1 MTACF
6 AASSGQSIPTYVV
19 SPQNFDEFRQ
29 SLDAKTKSWVKS
41 NQFTGKLGQA
51 LVCPDQEGGFERA
64 LLGIGTPEDRKRA
77 RFCLATAAQKLPPA
91 TYHLAND
98 FDLPSKDYELFGW
111 LMLGLVSQ
119 GIRRQRRQFPR
130 LWPQIGQIGPK
141 LRQWFKLKRCVLI

>member
-41 NQFTGKLGQA
+41 NQFSGKLGQA
-51 LVCPDQEGGFERA
+51 LVCPDQEGGFDRA

-77 RFCLATAAQKLPPA
+77 RFYLATAAQKLPPA
-91 TYHLAND
+91 TYHLANE
-98 FDLPSKDYELFGW
+98 FD
-111 LMLGLVSQ
+111 
-119 GIRRQRRQFPR
+119 
-130 LWPQIGQIGPK
+130 
-141 LRQWFKLKRCVLI
+141 